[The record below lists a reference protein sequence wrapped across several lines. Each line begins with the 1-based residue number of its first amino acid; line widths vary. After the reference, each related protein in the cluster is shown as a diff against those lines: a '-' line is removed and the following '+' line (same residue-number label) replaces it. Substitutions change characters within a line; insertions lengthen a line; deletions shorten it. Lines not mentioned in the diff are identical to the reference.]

1 MSCACTYAYAY
12 DMHMHMYMCYV
23 WCGHVLYVYVYMCYV
38 CGVVMCYMYMCI
50 YVLCVVWCRAAS
62 WLPTERMHPA
72 ARESSSAELEWL
84 PTKTTSHVWCERL
97 PCAYI

>member
-23 WCGHVLYVYVYMCYV
+23 WCGHVLHVYVCMCYV
-38 CGVVMCYMYMCI
+38 WCGVE
-50 YVLCVVWCRAAS
+50 
-62 WLPTERMHPA
+62 LPAGCQRMHPA
-72 ARESSSAELEWL
+72 ARESSSAELEWLEWL